1 MKAPNATKIP
11 VTITQHGDTRV
22 DEYQWLR
29 DKNWQQ
35 IVDGELSFANPDI
48 LRYLESERDYTQ
60 AMMAPQAE
68 LKATLYQEILGRIQE
83 DYQSWP
89 VKKGDYYYYYR
100 EEKGLD
106 YPILCRRHGDMSA
119 AEQIYLDVNQAAQ
132 GHSLYMFGPTAVN
145 PANTY
150 LMYGYNL
157 TGSMER
163 TLTVRNL
170 MTGQDVPWLY
180 AQTTGSAL
188 WLDDDHILVVER
200 DAASRG
206 KDVYKVNIH
215 QGPESK
221 QLMFSKPDAFEGMFL
236 SLAETTDHRYVM
248 IYLNSGANQVVYLSE
263 KSHIDFQQFAHGS
276 DDVVYTVEHFRN
288 ELYILTNQ
296 DQRHNFQLFKTSV
309 ADWQQDQWQLVLAEQ
324 AEISLSDVH
333 FYNRY
338 MILEQ
343 KNNAKALDEL
353 VVVDMD
359 SGERAVV
366 SMPDE
371 AYELEFSGDWDD
383 QATVLRL
390 DYSSP
395 IRSAAV
401 LALDLASATTQ
412 VVASRPTPNFDA
424 SQYEVKRLYATAR
437 DGVEVPVTVVY
448 QQGSS

>member
-1 MKAPNATKIP
+1 
-11 VTITQHGDTRV
+11 
-22 DEYQWLR
+22 
-29 DKNWQQ
+29 
-35 IVDGELSFANPDI
+35 
-48 LRYLESERDYTQ
+48 
-60 AMMAPQAE
+60 
-68 LKATLYQEILGRIQE
+68 
-83 DYQSWP
+83 
-89 VKKGDYYYYYR
+89 
-100 EEKGLD
+100 
-106 YPILCRRHGDMSA
+106 
-119 AEQIYLDVNQAAQ
+119 
-132 GHSLYMFGPTAVN
+132 
-145 PANTY
+145 
-150 LMYGYNL
+150 MYGYNL

-263 KSHIDFQQFAHGS
+263 KVIDFQQFAHDS
-276 DDVVYTVEHFRN
+276 NDVVYAVEHFRN

-324 AEISLSDVH
+324 AEINLSDVH

-359 SGERAVV
+359 SGERAIV

-412 VVASRPTPNFDA
+412 VVAVVRRRTLMRVNTRSND
-424 SQYEVKRLYATAR
+424 SMLRLEMVWR
-437 DGVEVPVTVVY
+437 CRSP
-448 QQGSS
+448 